1 MKPLTLNRNN
11 TMLFA
16 YALNL
21 ADLLFTNLWVALA
34 GVQAESNPI
43 GTALYNSG
51 LADFFKIVVVGG
63 AMYFLHK
70 TQCKTAQRLV
80 LAVYLA
86 ILGLHIVTALSVGA
100 IFLKII

>member
-1 MKPLTLNRNN
+1 MKALPLNRNN

-34 GVQAESNPI
+34 GVQAEGNPI
-43 GTALYNSG
+43 GAALYNSG